1 MKLFVTAQTTAVIGR
16 SSNSTKKRKEFVIIT
31 QRKEHHVNA
40 PSSGET
46 HHENAPS
53 NTEVHHES
61 APSEKKCTIKTHQLT
76 KKQLD
81 IVNFCSVPR
90 TSKEIMDR
98 LGLYNQSR
106 NRQRHIQPL
115 IDMGYLETTIQGNP
129 KAKGQKYRK
138 TSKKI

>member
-1 MKLFVTAQTTAVIGR
+1 MHQVPEKRTMKM
-16 SSNSTKKRKEFVIIT
+16 
-31 QRKEHHVNA
+31 HHQI
-40 PSSGET
+40 P
-46 HHENAPS
+46 
-53 NTEVHHES
+53 
-61 APSEKKCTIKTHQLT
+61 KCTMKAHHQ

-115 IDMGYLETTIQGNP
+115 IDMGFLEMTVPENP

-138 TSKKI
+138 TMQS

>member
-31 QRKEHHVNA
+31 QRKEHHV
-40 PSSGET
+40 
-46 HHENAPS
+46 NAPS

-115 IDMGYLETTIQGNP
+115 IDMGFLEMTVPENP

-138 TSKKI
+138 TMQS